1 MVSLTGA
8 LWQAL
13 FGMVSLTG
21 FSGRRSSTRTLWQP
35 HSHNAPRELVLK
47 VPFVWKVALGR
58 KELFHEVFS
67 ASSFGRALQHELLR
81 TSSSDEPLGRALW
94 HELFCAGSSA

>member
-35 HSHNAPRELVLK
+35 HSHNAPRELVFQ
-47 VPFVWKVALGR
+47 VPFSGR
-58 KELFHEVFS
+58 VPL
-67 ASSFGRALQHELLR
+67 AGRAVLSSR
-81 TSSSDEPLGRALW
+81 ISSSSL
-94 HELFCAGSSA
+94 